1 MRMRE
6 VTAEEIRRLENKAVD
21 IRKKIVDLTVVAG
34 GGHLGGAL
42 SMADIVV
49 ALYYHVLNVDPK
61 QPRWAERDRFI
72 LSKGHGALG
81 LCPVLADVGFYPEEL
96 MADFNG
102 LDSPFGMHPDHNKIP
117 GIEMSTGSLGHGL
130 SVAVGAALAAR
141 LDRAG
146 WRVFCLLGDG
156 ELNEGM
162 VWEAAMSAKQFKL
175 GNLVAIVD
183 RNGLCLDGPT
193 EEVMGLEPLAEKWRA
208 FGWNTVEVD
217 GHDMK
222 ALLGAFHALP
232 PADSDRPT
240 CIVAR
245 TVKGKGVSFMENDPV
260 WHYGGLDDEKAA
272 AVCAELESHR
282 PGTSGGASG
291 AGKGATGRA

>member
-162 VWEAAMSAKQFKL
+162 VWEAAMSAKQF
-175 GNLVAIVD
+175 
-183 RNGLCLDGPT
+183 
-193 EEVMGLEPLAEKWRA
+193 
-208 FGWNTVEVD
+208 
-217 GHDMK
+217 
-222 ALLGAFHALP
+222 
-232 PADSDRPT
+232 
-240 CIVAR
+240 
-245 TVKGKGVSFMENDPV
+245 
-260 WHYGGLDDEKAA
+260 
-272 AVCAELESHR
+272 
-282 PGTSGGASG
+282 
-291 AGKGATGRA
+291 